1 MTKKSKKVVNTTS
14 KKKVTKSATK
24 IKASKTKMAHTEDVA
39 KVLDIQGPVI
49 VFPEKEVQTVLTRN
63 EYEAILGT
71 LGDVSAEDK
80 AFYRRFKFSLD
91 KNSKVL
97 HAVSIEPCVDIS
109 ECFLQTEED
118 DKHLTINDVQSY
130 MKIKCMS
137 NQWLQRHMISEILI
151 FETNTRNTWSNMKV
165 KDAATYHSFSFDIVF
180 KSSQAARRYLKLLQ
194 SAYKVRTVTTS

>member
-24 IKASKTKMAHTEDVA
+24 IKASKTKTACTEDVA
-39 KVLDIQGPVI
+39 KVLDIQGSVI

-97 HAVSIEPCVDIS
+97 HAVSIEPCVNIS
-109 ECFLQTEED
+109 QCFEED
-118 DKHLTINDVQSY
+118 DKHLTMIDVQSY

-137 NQWLQRHMISEILI
+137 NEWLQRHMINEILI

-165 KDAATYHSFSFDIVF
+165 KDGSVYHSFSFDMVF
-180 KSSQAARRYLKLLQ
+180 KSAQAARKYLKLLQ